1 MDTIKLHQLEDTYE
15 RAVDENEKI
24 SALIELALET
34 RSFDLP
40 KATLMAEEVIQRA
53 IKINFTLGEGRGYN
67 LLGFCLWLHGD
78 YDEGLAVLNKAEKVA
93 LKIQDQSLLA
103 RIFINYGNI
112 YRDLAQLSTALK
124 YYENALVITE
134 KLEDHLSQSVCLF
147 SLANIHYDLYDYE
160 SALDYALKSLAIFR
174 SFNDSVRLLQ
184 LNNTL
189 GNIYFKM
196 DDYEEAL
203 TYFKQN
209 ADQNEPDTLAYATAI
224 SGMGKVYYK
233 MHNFKVQVLVSNAN
247 KELRSGM
254 FATTSLL
261 SSNSVTVLSVPR
273 KALVGSTKN
282 PAVYLIKNGKAA
294 LTYFTAGTSDGDYI
308 EVINGLTKDDRI
320 ILKGQ
325 VNLTDG
331 SPVKTLK

>member
-1 MDTIKLHQLEDTYE
+1 MDINKLHQLEDAYE
-15 RAVDENEKI
+15 HAINENEKI

-189 GNIYFKM
+189 GKIYFKM
-196 DDYEEAL
+196 DDYEEA
-203 TYFKQN
+203 
-209 ADQNEPDTLAYATAI
+209 
-224 SGMGKVYYK
+224 
-233 MHNFKVQVLVSNAN
+233 
-247 KELRSGM
+247 
-254 FATTSLL
+254 
-261 SSNSVTVLSVPR
+261 
-273 KALVGSTKN
+273 
-282 PAVYLIKNGKAA
+282 
-294 LTYFTAGTSDGDYI
+294 
-308 EVINGLTKDDRI
+308 
-320 ILKGQ
+320 
-325 VNLTDG
+325 
-331 SPVKTLK
+331 